1 MTTPT
6 TAERAATLTKVDDV
20 VVRFAGDSGDGM
32 QLTGNEFTKTSAI
45 IGNDIATFPDF
56 PAEIRAPAGTLPGV
70 SGFQVRFASRDIH
83 SPGDAPD
90 CLVAMNPAAL
100 KVNYKDVKQ
109 NGIIIANTGNFS
121 AGDLKKA
128 GYDYNPLESH
138 DLDGWRVVQVDLNKL
153 TRESLKDTTLDPKET
168 LRSKNFF
175 ALGMTYWLFNRP
187 LEPTVKWIQD
197 KFKKKPEIASANE
210 KVLRAGWNYCDIVG
224 LFQTRYEVPPAKLA
238 PGTYRNIMGN
248 EGLALGIAAASKLSG
263 LKVMLGSY
271 PITPASD
278 ILHQLSGYKNWG
290 IITFQAEDEIAAV
303 CSAIGAAFAGELGV
317 TTTSGPGIA
326 LKSEGMNLAVMLEL
340 PLLVIDVQRGGP
352 STGLPTKTEQADLL
366 QVLWGRNS
374 ESPMPVIAASTPA
387 DCFETVI
394 EAVRIAVK
402 YMTPV
407 VLLSDGYIANG
418 SEPWKLPAVSDLPK
432 IPVTFHKDPATF
444 QPYRRDEKTLAR
456 PWAIPGTPGLEHRI
470 GGLEKQDVTGNVSYD
485 PENHERMCLLRAE
498 KVARIANDIPLADVQ
513 GAKSG
518 KLLVLSW
525 GSTRGA
531 IAGPISRL
539 KPGTPVG
546 WCHLRY
552 LNPLPKNLRE
562 VIARFDRILV
572 PELNLGQLSKVI
584 SSTFGIPVIPFNKV
598 QGRPFMTSEIDEKIH
613 ECLEDR

>member
-1 MTTPT
+1 MTPT
-6 TAERAATLTKVDDV
+6 TAAGQTLTKIDDV
-20 VVRFAGDSGDGM
+20 VIRFAGDSGDGM

-70 SGFQVRFASRDIH
+70 SGFQVRFASKDIH

-100 KVNYKDVKQ
+100 KVNYKDVKK
-109 NGIIIANTGNFS
+109 NGILIVNTGNFS

-138 DLDGWRVVQVDLNKL
+138 DLDGWSVVQVDLNKL
-153 TRESLKDTTLDPKET
+153 TREALKDTTLDPKET
-168 LRSKNFF
+168 VRCKNFF

-187 LEPTVKWIQD
+187 LETTLKWIHE
-197 KFKKKPEIASANE
+197 KFKKKPEIAAANE
-210 KVLRAGWNYCDIVG
+210 KVLRAGVNYCDIVG
-224 LFQTRYEVPPAKLA
+224 LFQTRYDVPPAKLT
-238 PGTYRNIMGN
+238 PGIYRNIMGN
-248 EGLALGIAAASKLSG
+248 EGIALGLTAASRLTG
-263 LKVMLGSY
+263 LKIMLGSY

-290 IITFQAEDEIAAV
+290 VVTFQAEDEIAAV
-303 CSAIGAAFAGELGV
+303 CAAIGASYAGELGV

-326 LKSEGMNLAVMLEL
+326 LKSEAMNLAVMLEL
-340 PLLVIDVQRGGP
+340 PLIVVDVQRGGP

-366 QVLWGRNS
+366 QVMWGRNS
-374 ESPMPVIAASTPA
+374 ESPMPIVACSTPG

-407 VLLSDGYIANG
+407 VVLSDGYIANG
-418 SEPWKLPAVSDLPK
+418 SEPWRLPAIDDLSP
-432 IPVTFHKDPATF
+432 IPVKFHTDPATF
-444 QPYRRDEKTLAR
+444 MPYKRDPTTLAR
-456 PWAIPGTPGLEHRI
+456 PWAKPGTPGLEHRI

-485 PENHERMCLLRAE
+485 PINHENMCLLRAE
-498 KVARIANDIPLADVQ
+498 KVARIADDIPLAEVH

-518 KLLVLSW
+518 RLLVLSW

-531 IAGPISRL
+531 IAGPISRM
-539 KPGTPVG
+539 KADMPVG
-546 WCHLRY
+546 WVHLRHM
-552 LNPLPKNLRE
+552 NPLPKNLGD

-572 PELNLGQLSKVI
+572 PELNLGQLSKII
-584 SSTFGIPVIPFNKV
+584 SAKFGIPVIPFNKV
-598 QGRPFMTSEIDEKIH
+598 QGRPFMTSEIEEKIQA
-613 ECLEDR
+613 CLED

>member
-1 MTTPT
+1 MTPT
-6 TAERAATLTKVDDV
+6 TEARHTLTRLDDV

-100 KVNYKDVKQ
+100 KVNYKEVKK
-109 NGIIIANTGNFS
+109 NGVIIVNTGNFG

-128 GYDYNPLESH
+128 GYDHNPLETH
-138 DLDGWRVVQVDLNKL
+138 DLDGWRVVEVDLNKL
-153 TRESLKDTTLDPKET
+153 TREALKDTSLDPKET
-168 LRSKNFF
+168 LRCKNFF

-187 LEPTVKWIQD
+187 LETTIKWIND

-210 KVLRAGWNYCDIVG
+210 KVLRAGWNYCDIIG
-224 LFQTRYEVPPAKLA
+224 LFQTRYEVPPARLT
-238 PGTYRNIMGN
+238 PGTYRNVMGN
-248 EGLALGIAAASKLSG
+248 EGIALGLVAASRLTG
-263 LKVMLGSY
+263 LKIVLGSY

-278 ILHQLSGYKNWG
+278 ILHQMSTYKNWG
-290 IITFQAEDEIAAV
+290 VVTFQAEDEIAAV
-303 CSAIGAAFAGELGV
+303 CAAIGASYAGDLGV

-326 LKSEGMNLAVMLEL
+326 LKSEAMNLAVMLEL
-340 PLLVIDVQRGGP
+340 PLVIIDVQRGGP

-366 QVLWGRNS
+366 QVLYGRNS
-374 ESPMPVIAASTPA
+374 ESPMPVVAASTPG

-407 VLLSDGYIANG
+407 VVLSDGYIANG
-418 SEPWKLPAVSDLPK
+418 SEPWRLPQVSDLKP
-432 IPVTFHKDPATF
+432 IPVKFWTDPATF
-444 QPYRRDEKTLAR
+444 MPYQRDPATLAR
-456 PWAIPGTPGLEHRI
+456 PWAKPGTPGLEHRI

-485 PENHERMCLLRAE
+485 PVNHERMCHLRAE
-498 KVARIANDIPLADVQ
+498 KVARIADDIPAAEVQ

-518 KLLVLSW
+518 RLLVLSW

-552 LNPLPKNLRE
+552 LNPLPKNLGD
-562 VIARFDRILV
+562 VIARFDRVLV

-584 SSTFGIPVIPFNKV
+584 SAKFGMPVIQLNKV
-598 QGRPFMTSEIDEKIH
+598 QGRPFMTSEIEQKIQ
-613 ECLEDR
+613 ESLED

>member
-1 MTTPT
+1 MTPT
-6 TAERAATLTKVDDV
+6 TAEKHTLTSVDDV

-100 KVNYKDVKQ
+100 KVNYQEVKK
-109 NGIIIANTGNFS
+109 NGIIIVNSGNFA

-153 TRESLKDTTLDPKET
+153 TREALKDSSLDPKET
-168 LRSKNFF
+168 VRCKNFF
-175 ALGMTYWLFNRP
+175 ALGMTYWLFSRP
-187 LEPTVKWIQD
+187 LDTTTKWIQD
-197 KFKKKPEIASANE
+197 KFKKKPEIAAANE
-210 KVLRAGWNYCDIVG
+210 KVLRAGWNYCDIIG
-224 LFQTRYEVPPAKLA
+224 LFQTRYEVPPAKLE

-248 EGLALGIAAASKLSG
+248 EGLALGLVAASRLSG
-263 LKVMLGSY
+263 LKIMLGSY

-278 ILHQLSGYKNWG
+278 ILHQLASYKNWG
-290 IITFQAEDEIAAV
+290 VVTFQAEDEIAAV
-303 CSAIGAAFAGELGV
+303 CSAIGASYAGELGV

-326 LKSEGMNLAVMLEL
+326 LKSEAMNLAVMLEL
-340 PLLVIDVQRGGP
+340 PLLIIDVQRGGP

-374 ESPMPVIAASTPA
+374 ESPMPVIAASTPG
-387 DCFETVI
+387 DCFETVL
-394 EAVRIAVK
+394 EAARIAIK

-407 VLLSDGYIANG
+407 VVLSDGYIANG
-418 SEPWKLPAVSDLPK
+418 SEPWKLPAIADLAK
-432 IPVTFHKDPATF
+432 IPVTFHTDPATF
-444 QPYRRDEKTLAR
+444 MPYKRDPVTLAR
-456 PWAIPGTPGLEHRI
+456 PWAKPGTPGLEHRI
-470 GGLEKQDVTGNVSYD
+470 GGLEKQDITGNVSYD
-485 PENHERMCLLRAE
+485 PINHEHMCHLRAE
-498 KVARIANDIPLADVQ
+498 KVARIADDMPLAEVQ

-518 KLLVLSW
+518 RLLVLSW

-546 WCHLRY
+546 WCHLRH
-552 LNPLPKNLRE
+552 LNPLPKNLGD
-562 VIARFDRILV
+562 VIARFDRVLV

-584 SSTFGIPVIPFNKV
+584 SATFGMPVIQLNKV
-598 QGRPFMTSEIDEKIH
+598 QGRPFMTSEIENKIQA
-613 ECLEDR
+613 CLED

>member
-1 MTTPT
+1 MITPT
-6 TAERAATLTKVDDV
+6 TAAKATLTSVDDV
-20 VVRFAGDSGDGM
+20 VIRFAGDSGDGM

-100 KVNYKDVKQ
+100 KVNYKDVKP
-109 NGIIIANTGNFS
+109 NGILIINTGNFS

-128 GYDYNPLESH
+128 SYDHNPLESH
-138 DLDGWRVVQVDLNKL
+138 DFDAWRVVEVDLNKL
-153 TRESLKDTTLDPKET
+153 TREALKDSSLDPKET

-175 ALGMTYWLFNRP
+175 ALGMTYWLFSRP
-187 LEPTVKWIQD
+187 LDSTIKWIHD

-210 KVLRAGWNYCDIVG
+210 KVLRAGYNYCDIVG
-224 LFQTRYEVPPAKLA
+224 LFQTRYDVPPAKLT

-248 EGLALGIAAASKLSG
+248 ESIALGLVTASRLSG
-263 LKVMLGSY
+263 LKMVLGSY

-278 ILHQLSGYKNWG
+278 ILHQLATYKNWG
-290 IITFQAEDEIAAV
+290 VVTFQAEDEIAAV
-303 CSAIGAAFAGELGV
+303 CAAIGAAYAGDLGV

-326 LKSEGMNLAVMLEL
+326 LKSEAMNLAVMLEL
-340 PLLVIDVQRGGP
+340 PLIVIDVQRGGP

-366 QVLWGRNS
+366 QVLYGRNS
-374 ESPMPVIAASTPA
+374 ESPMPVIAASTPG

-407 VLLSDGYIANG
+407 VVLSDGYIANG
-418 SEPWKLPAVSDLPK
+418 SEPWRLPAIDDLTP
-432 IPVTFHKDPATF
+432 IPVKFWTDPKTF
-444 QPYRRDEKTLAR
+444 QPYMRDPKTLAR
-456 PWAIPGTPGLEHRI
+456 PWAKPGTPGLEHRI
-470 GGLEKQDVTGNVSYD
+470 GGIEKQDVTGNVSYD
-485 PENHERMCLLRAE
+485 AANHERMCHLRAE
-498 KVARIANDIPLADVQ
+498 KVAKIADDIPLAEVA

-518 KLLVLSW
+518 RVLVLSW

-552 LNPLPKNLRE
+552 LNPLPKNLGD
-562 VIARFDRILV
+562 VIARFDRVLV

-584 SSTFGIPVIPFNKV
+584 SSQFGIPVIQFNKV
-598 QGRPFMTSEIDEKIH
+598 QGRPFMTSEIEHKIN
-613 ECLEDR
+613 ECLEV

>member
-1 MTTPT
+1 MTPPT
-6 TAERAATLTKVDDV
+6 TEARQTLTSVDDV
-20 VVRFAGDSGDGM
+20 VIRFAGDSGDGM

-70 SGFQVRFASRDIH
+70 SGFQVRFASKDIH

-100 KVNYKDVKQ
+100 KVNYKDVKP
-109 NGIIIANTGNFS
+109 NGIIIVNSGNFS

-138 DLDGWRVVQVDLNKL
+138 DLDAWRVVQVDLNKL

-224 LFQTRYEVPPAKLA
+224 LFQTRYEVPPAKLT

-248 EGLALGIAAASKLSG
+248 EGLALGIVAASRLSG

-290 IITFQAEDEIAAV
+290 IVTFQAEDEIAAV

-374 ESPMPVIAASTPA
+374 ESPMPIVACSTPG
-387 DCFETVI
+387 DCFETVL
-394 EAVRIAVK
+394 EAVRIAIK

-407 VLLSDGYIANG
+407 VVLSDGYIANG
-418 SEPWKLPAVSDLPK
+418 SEPWKLPAIDDLSR
-432 IPVTFHKDPATF
+432 IPVKFHTDPASF
-444 QPYRRDEKTLAR
+444 MPYKRDPVTLAR
-456 PWAIPGTPGLEHRI
+456 PWAKPGTPGLEHRI

-485 PENHERMCLLRAE
+485 PNNH
-498 KVARIANDIPLADVQ
+498 
-513 GAKSG
+513 
-518 KLLVLSW
+518 
-525 GSTRGA
+525 
-531 IAGPISRL
+531 
-539 KPGTPVG
+539 
-546 WCHLRY
+546 
-552 LNPLPKNLRE
+552 
-562 VIARFDRILV
+562 
-572 PELNLGQLSKVI
+572 
-584 SSTFGIPVIPFNKV
+584 
-598 QGRPFMTSEIDEKIH
+598 
-613 ECLEDR
+613 